1 MQNVTLD
8 ELHKCLLA
16 FLDTNTLSNCC
27 LDQSNKSIQLNAQDD
42 SGETAFM
49 SACQKGHKDVFKLLT
64 NVPKH

>member
-1 MQNVTLD
+1 MFACFFG
-8 ELHKCLLA
+8 HKHIVQL
-16 FLDTNTLSNCC
+16 F

-42 SGETAFM
+42 SEATAFM